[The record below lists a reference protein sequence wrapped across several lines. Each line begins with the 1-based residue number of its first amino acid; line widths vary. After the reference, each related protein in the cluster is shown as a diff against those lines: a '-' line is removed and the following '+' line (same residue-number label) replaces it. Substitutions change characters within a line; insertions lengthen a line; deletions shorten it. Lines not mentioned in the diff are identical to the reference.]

1 MRDQPDILRH
11 STPPRLKFWG
21 VAALCVA
28 GAVAAAGIGL
38 RLYNGHQAADW
49 ARDQDLRTV
58 QLVKLSSVQGG
69 ALILPGDVQPWIN
82 ATIYAEVSG
91 YVRNWLVDIGTPV
104 KAGQLLAQIDP
115 RPYQAALDQVKGQL
129 AKDQATLAGAQA
141 DLQRY
146 QGLLAVNA
154 IARQT
159 ADDEAATVGTD
170 KGIVEADKANVE
182 TAQINLNYTR
192 IVAPFDGV
200 VTSRSLDVG
209 QLVLVGTPGAT
220 PLFTVTDETKL
231 RIYVRVPQTD
241 AGAVTDGMMATFTV
255 PELPGHNF
263 TAKLAASAGAVVSSS
278 GTQLLQF
285 QADNHD
291 RLIKPGDYA
300 EMHFSIPSTPGA
312 VHVPATA
319 LMFRDQGMMVATV
332 DGGNRIRLKVVTIH
346 RDLGASVEISSGLSS
361 SDRVIDN
368 PPDAIREGD
377 LVKVKAEDN
386 S

>member
-38 RLYNGHQAADW
+38 RFYNGHRAADW
-49 ARDQDLRTV
+49 ARDQDTRTV
-58 QLVKLSSVQGG
+58 QLVKLSNAQGG
-69 ALILPGDVQPWIN
+69 ALILPGDVQPYIN
-82 ATIYAEVSG
+82 ATIYAQISG

-115 RPYQAALDQVKGQL
+115 RSYQAVLDQAKGQL
-129 AKDQATLAGAQA
+129 ARDQATLAGAQV

-241 AGAVTDGMMATFTV
+241 AGAVTGGMTATFTV

-263 TAKLAASAGAVVSSS
+263 TAKLAASADAVVSSS

-285 QADNHD
+285 QVDN
-291 RLIKPGDYA
+291 REGLIKPGDYA
-300 EMHFSIPSTPGA
+300 EMHFAIPGTPGA

-319 LMFRDQGMMVATV
+319 LMFRDQGMIVATV
-332 DGGNRIRLKVVTIH
+332 DDKSRVRLKVVTVR
-346 RDLGASVEISSGLSS
+346 RDLGTNVEVSSGLSL

-377 LVKVKAEDN
+377 LVKVKTEDN

>member
-1 MRDQPDILRH
+1 
-11 STPPRLKFWG
+11 
-21 VAALCVA
+21 V
-28 GAVAAAGIGL
+28 
-38 RLYNGHQAADW
+38 
-49 ARDQDLRTV
+49 
-58 QLVKLSSVQGG
+58 
-69 ALILPGDVQPWIN
+69 
-82 ATIYAEVSG
+82 
-91 YVRNWLVDIGTPV
+91 
-104 KAGQLLAQIDP
+104 
-115 RPYQAALDQVKGQL
+115 LDQAKGQL
-129 AKDQATLAGAQA
+129 ARDQATLAGAQV
-141 DLQRY
+141 DLKRY

-220 PLFTVTDETKL
+220 PLFTVADETKL
-231 RIYVRVPQTD
+231 RIYVRVPQTE
-241 AGAVTDGMMATFTV
+241 AGALRDGTTAIFTV
-255 PELPGHNF
+255 PELPGHDF
-263 TAKLAASAGAVVSSS
+263 TAKLTASASAVVSSS

-285 QADNHD
+285 QADNSQG
-291 RLIKPGDYA
+291 LIKPGDYA
-300 EMHFSIPSTPGA
+300 EMHFILPGAKGA

-319 LMFRDQGMMVATV
+319 LMFRDQGMIVATV
-332 DGGNRIRLKVVTIH
+332 DGESRIRLKVVTIR
-346 RDLGASVEISSGLSS
+346 RDLGTNIEVGSGLSL

-377 LVKVKAEDN
+377 LVKVTTEDN

>member
-21 VAALCVA
+21 VVALCVA
-28 GAVAAAGIGL
+28 GAVAAGGIGL

-49 ARDQDLRTV
+49 AQDQDLRTV
-58 QLVKLSSVQGG
+58 QLVKLAGAQGG
-69 ALILPGDVQPWIN
+69 ALILPGDVQPYIN
-82 ATIYAEVSG
+82 ATIYAQISG
-91 YVRNWLVDIGTPV
+91 YVRNWLVDIGAPV

-115 RPYQAALDQVKGQL
+115 RSYQAALDQAKGQI
-129 AKDQATLAGAQA
+129 ARDQATLAGAEA
-141 DLQRY
+141 DLRRY

-170 KGIVEADKANVE
+170 KGIVEADRANVE

-192 IVAPFDGV
+192 IVAPFDGI

-241 AGAVTDGMMATFTV
+241 AGAVTSGMTATFTV
-255 PELPGHNF
+255 PELPGHEF
-263 TAKLAASAGAVVSSS
+263 TAKLAASADAVVSSS

-285 QADNHD
+285 QVDN
-291 RLIKPGDYA
+291 REGLIKPGDYA
-300 EMHFSIPSTPGA
+300 EMHFSIPGTPGA